1 VDSKGGG
8 GFDFEYWRRLA
19 AEDPA
24 AFESA
29 RASAVTAL
37 IEAAPPE
44 RQARLQGIQWR
55 IDRLR
60 ERAPNPMAACL
71 RLSRMMWDSLLG
83 PNGLFATLKRLERI
97 DGRSAQPP
105 AKVLPLRRR
114 HSTGRRG
121 RS

>member
-1 VDSKGGG
+1 MNSKCRS

-29 RASAVTAL
+29 RANAVTAL
-37 IEAAPPE
+37 IEAAPPDS
-44 RQARLQGIQWR
+44 QARLQGVQWR

-60 ERAPNPMAACL
+60 ERAPNAMAACL

-83 PNGLFATLKRLERI
+83 TNGLLATLKRLERI
-97 DGRSAQPP
+97 DAASERPP
-105 AKVLPLRRR
+105 AKVLPLRRSDSAGR
-114 HSTGRRG
+114 TGP
-121 RS
+121 S